1 VDMVVISRYH
11 KKVVYNVNLRG
22 GTDNDNCIVC
32 SLRSLALASLNR
44 ASEASIYNADV
55 RKGQSVISL

>member
-1 VDMVVISRYH
+1 MD
-11 KKVVYNVNLRG
+11 VYNVNLRG
-22 GTDNDNCIVC
+22 DTDNDNCIVC

-55 RKGQSVISL
+55 IKGNL